1 MHELTIHQNQRSLIS
16 LRRDRIDDNTIQ
28 GFVIGAS
35 DDLVLL
41 QYVYDFRLDGLMVLA
56 VADITEVRCTA
67 TDRFQQTLLEA
78 DGLLAQVPFGLPIDL
93 QDWSSAIAD
102 LANRY
107 PLLILECE
115 RLEEPDFAIGRVL
128 KVAHDEV
135 RLECFSGAANWD
147 EGLVSLKYEDIT
159 SCQAG
164 TNYTNVYQRHFER
177 NVA

>member
-1 MHELTIHQNQRSLIS
+1 MYEITRHQEQRSLIS
-16 LRRDRIDDNTIQ
+16 LRRDRIDDNAIQ
-28 GFVIGAS
+28 GFVIGTS

-67 TDRFQQTLLEA
+67 TDRFQQTLLDT
-78 DGLLAQVPFGLPIDL
+78 DGLVAQVPFGLRINL
-93 QDWSSAIAD
+93 EDWRSAIAD
-102 LANRY
+102 LAHGY

-115 RLEEPDFAIGRVL
+115 RLEAPDFVIGRV
-128 KVAHDEV
+128 KEMAHGEV

-147 EGLVSLKYEDIT
+147 EELVSLKYEDIT

-164 TNYTNVYQRHFER
+164 TNYTNVYQRYFER
-177 NVA
+177 NAA